1 MDTSRHDGEHA
12 MDLLFERGQADA
24 PVGHALVY
32 FHNPLDGSTLATYL
46 VVLPINLELT
56 KYVPPLL
63 AAQLPLPDTK
73 SVSAIPLPPLP
84 EVVESQDYVRR
95 LAELRRDDLIAA
107 GSLPAND
114 LARMMSLVGEISQR
128 YSELYVRRLETSHQ
142 EEPAAQLSESSVNDV
157 IYQLMSEQQKLA
169 ELAKLSG
176 QLRYAVE
183 GNDARQ
189 VEETTDEILNLG
201 RHLPPSHNVA
211 TLVEAIKQ
219 PGSVGRQLSAL
230 YLERCYKL
238 SSADYGSLGKLD
250 EDIRRLGG
258 TL

>member
-1 MDTSRHDGEHA
+1 

-32 FHNPLDGSTLATYL
+32 FYNPHDGSTSATYL
-46 VVLPINLELT
+46 VVLPISLELA

-63 AAQLPLPDTK
+63 AAQMALPDMK

-84 EVVESQDYVRR
+84 EAVESQDYIRR
-95 LAELRRDDLIAA
+95 LADLRNDDLIAA

-114 LARMMSLVGEISQR
+114 LARMMSVVGEISQR
-128 YSELYVRRLETSHQ
+128 YSELYARRLETTPKEDSA
-142 EEPAAQLSESSVNDV
+142 PQLSESSVNDV

-169 ELAKLSG
+169 ELAKLAG

-189 VEETTDEILNLG
+189 VEETTDEILNLA

-211 TLVEAIKQ
+211 ALVEAIKQ
-219 PGSVGRQLSAL
+219 PGSVGRQLSSL

-238 SSADYGSLGKLD
+238 SAADYGSLGKID